1 MFVYLFLFIETIQ
14 RDYRWSVRQP
24 SQIPYLQ
31 SPLFQHVIVEIPW
44 MEACLPKPLRREVP
58 HIPGT
63 NPFSRKL
70 SCCHSM
76 GEVTEVLMNL
86 LLFLNPR
93 GAGCL
98 SQTSNSTDLFWGLNK
113 GVTLDIQWQSL
124 EKSPAGLLW
133 HFIWSFLIHWFLTIR
148 DLQITWEFSSS

>member
-1 MFVYLFLFIETIQ
+1 MVCETAQ
-14 RDYRWSVRQP
+14 ADS
-24 SQIPYLQ
+24 IP
-31 SPLFQHVIVEIPW
+31 
-44 MEACLPKPLRREVP
+44 PKPTVSACHRGNSLDGSVSSQASQERGAP
-58 HIPGT
+58 HPRYK
-63 NPFSRKL
+63 PLQQKVKL
-70 SCCHSM
+70 LSLSSLM